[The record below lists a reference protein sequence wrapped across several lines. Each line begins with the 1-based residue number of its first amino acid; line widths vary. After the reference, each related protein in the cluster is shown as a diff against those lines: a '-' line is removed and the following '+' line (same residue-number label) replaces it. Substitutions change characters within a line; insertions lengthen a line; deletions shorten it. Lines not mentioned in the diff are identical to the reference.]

1 MNKTRIY
8 FLERIQQTKAGGHKI
23 RKTPK
28 MIQPLGK
35 KGLAKVIAGVSASF
49 GAYYLMH
56 IGWMS
61 YSRKREMELLEVA
74 KKQIAEEY
82 PELSPYV
89 NLGKDDFDEYTEH
102 YKKIIKH

>member
-1 MNKTRIY
+1 
-8 FLERIQQTKAGGHKI
+8 
-23 RKTPK
+23 

-35 KGLAKVIAGVSASF
+35 KGLAKVIAAVSASF
-49 GAYYLMH
+49 GAYFLMH
-56 IGWMS
+56 LGWMS
-61 YSRKREMELLEVA
+61 YSRKREIELLEVA

-89 NLGKDDFDEYTEH
+89 NLGKDDFDEYMEH